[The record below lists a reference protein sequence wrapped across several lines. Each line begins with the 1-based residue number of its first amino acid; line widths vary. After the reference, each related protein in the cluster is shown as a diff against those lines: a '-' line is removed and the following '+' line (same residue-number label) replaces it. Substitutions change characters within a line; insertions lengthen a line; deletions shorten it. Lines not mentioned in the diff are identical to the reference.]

1 MTWNP
6 DGRWKGGPEGVWEV
20 ARRLLSLHVVFN
32 LHDRGGGEFVFHL
45 RCLLDIRGVERQPV
59 GREGVVECLAETR
72 LQFPCWLLCGV
83 RFESLFHVFREV
95 LYKCVVCGGH
105 PVVYF
110 LKTLL
115 GCRRCCVGGR
125 ECVVAKEFE
134 GFPSVVYGFFVGD
147 RALRPRD
154 PEGGWWVVRVCVE
167 VELLK
172 GVDVMV
178 GIGEW
183 VGW

>member
-20 ARRLLSLHVVFN
+20 IRWLFSLHVVFN
-32 LHDRGGGEFVFHL
+32 FLDRGGGDFVLHHL
-45 RCLLDIRGVERQPV
+45 CFLDIRGVERQPMV
-59 GREGVVECLAETR
+59 REGVVECLAETR

-115 GCRRCCVGGR
+115 GCRRCCFGGC
-125 ECVVAKEFE
+125 ECVVVKVFE
-134 GFPSVVYGFFVGD
+134 RVPSVVYGFCVGD
-147 RALRPRD
+147 RALRPWD
-154 PEGGWWVVRVCVE
+154 SEGGWWVVSVCVE
-167 VELLK
+167 VELRVL
-172 GVDVMV
+172 M
-178 GIGEW
+178 
-183 VGW
+183 